1 MKKLKRYI
9 LICLGL
15 ILSLQSYG
23 SKSLFI
29 THVTITTYNAVR
41 SQCDRSPLIT
51 ADGTKIDHRKVKSG
65 EQRIVAIS
73 RDLLYAIPL
82 GSVIYVEGYGRY
94 EVRDTMNSRF
104 KHRIDILQH
113 SSKKN
118 FKKNNIKIK
127 LVKKPPIK
135 KKNKNRKNSRF
146 A

>member
-23 SKSLFI
+23 SKSLFT
-29 THVTITTYNAVR
+29 THVTITTYNAVM

-82 GSVIYVEGYGRY
+82 GSLIYVEGHGYY

-118 FKKNNIKIK
+118 FKKDKIKIK
-127 LVKKPPIK
+127 LIRKPIK
-135 KKNKNRKNSRF
+135 KNKDRRF
-146 A
+146 I

>member
-15 ILSLQSYG
+15 ILSLHSYG
-23 SKSLFI
+23 GKQQFI

-51 ADGTKIDHRKVKSG
+51 ADGTKIDHNKVKSG

-82 GSVIYVEGYGRY
+82 GSVIYVEGHGYY

-118 FKKNNIKIK
+118 FKKDKIKIK
-127 LVKKPPIK
+127 LVRKPI
-135 KKNKNRKNSRF
+135 KKNKNRRF
-146 A
+146 I

>member
-23 SKSLFI
+23 SKSLFT

-51 ADGTKIDHRKVKSG
+51 ADGTKIDNRKVKSG
-65 EQRIVAIS
+65 KQRIVAIS

-82 GSVIYVEGYGRY
+82 GSVIDIEGYGKY

-104 KHRIDILQH
+104 KHSIDILQH

-135 KKNKNRKNSRF
+135 KNKNRKNSRF

>member
-1 MKKLKRYI
+1 MKKLKKCI
-9 LICLGL
+9 LIGLGL

-23 SKSLFI
+23 SKSLFT

-41 SQCDRSPLIT
+41 SQCDSSPLIT
-51 ADGTKIDHRKVKSG
+51 ADGTKIDHNKVKSG
-65 EQRIVAIS
+65 EQKIVAIS

-82 GSVIYVEGYGRY
+82 GSLIYVEGHGYY

-118 FKKNNIKIK
+118 FKKDKIKIS
-127 LVKKPPIK
+127 LVKKPI
-135 KKNKNRKNSRF
+135 KKNKDRRF
-146 A
+146 I

>member
-23 SKSLFI
+23 SKSLFT
-29 THVTITTYNAVR
+29 THVTITTYNAVM

-82 GSVIYVEGYGRY
+82 GSVIYVEGHGYY

-118 FKKNNIKIK
+118 FKKDKIKIK
-127 LVKKPPIK
+127 LIRKPIK
-135 KKNKNRKNSRF
+135 KNKDRRF
-146 A
+146 I

>member
-65 EQRIVAIS
+65 EQKIVAIS

-82 GSVIYVEGYGRY
+82 GSIIDIEGYGKY

-104 KHRIDILQH
+104 NHSIDILQH

-127 LVKKPPIK
+127 LVSKPI
-135 KKNKNRKNSRF
+135 KKNKNRV
-146 A
+146 

>member
-1 MKKLKRYI
+1 MKKLKKCI
-9 LICLGL
+9 LIGLGL

-23 SKSLFI
+23 SKSLFT

-82 GSVIYVEGYGRY
+82 GSIIDIEGYGRY

-104 KHRIDILQH
+104 KHSIDILQH

-135 KKNKNRKNSRF
+135 KNKNRV
-146 A
+146 

>member
-23 SKSLFI
+23 SKSLFT

-51 ADGTKIDHRKVKSG
+51 ADGTKIDNGKVKNG

-82 GSVIYVEGYGRY
+82 GSLIYVEGHGYY

-118 FKKNNIKIK
+118 FKKDKIKIK
-127 LVKKPPIK
+127 LVRKPIK
-135 KKNKNRKNSRF
+135 KNKDRRF
-146 A
+146 I

>member
-23 SKSLFI
+23 SKSLFT

-41 SQCDRSPLIT
+41 SQCDRSPLVT

-65 EQRIVAIS
+65 EQKIVAIS

-82 GSVIYVEGYGRY
+82 GSIIDIEGYGRY

-118 FKKNNIKIK
+118 FKKDKIKIK
-127 LVKKPPIK
+127 LVRKPIK
-135 KKNKNRKNSRF
+135 KNKDRRF
-146 A
+146 I

>member
-1 MKKLKRYI
+1 MKKLKIYI

-127 LVKKPPIK
+127 LVKKPTIK
-135 KKNKNRKNSRF
+135 KKNKNRKK
-146 A
+146 

>member
-1 MKKLKRYI
+1 MKKLKKCI
-9 LICLGL
+9 LIGLGL

-23 SKSLFI
+23 SKSLFT

-51 ADGTKIDHRKVKSG
+51 ADGTKIDHNKVKSG
-65 EQRIVAIS
+65 EQKIVAIS

-82 GSVIYVEGYGRY
+82 GSLIYVEGHGYY

-118 FKKNNIKIK
+118 FKKDKIKIK
-127 LVKKPPIK
+127 LVRKPIK
-135 KKNKNRKNSRF
+135 KNKDRRF
-146 A
+146 I

>member
-23 SKSLFI
+23 SKSLFT

-65 EQRIVAIS
+65 EQKIVAIS

-82 GSVIYVEGYGRY
+82 GSIIDIEGYGRY

-118 FKKNNIKIK
+118 FKKDKIKIK
-127 LVKKPPIK
+127 LVRKPPIK
-135 KKNKNRKNSRF
+135 KKNKNRKK
-146 A
+146 

>member
-1 MKKLKRYI
+1 MKKLKKCV
-9 LICLGL
+9 LIGLG
-15 ILSLQSYG
+15 IMLSLHSYG
-23 SKSLFI
+23 GKQQFI

-51 ADGTKIDHRKVKSG
+51 ADGTKIDNNKVKSG
-65 EQRIVAIS
+65 EQKIVAIS

-82 GSVIYVEGYGRY
+82 GSLIYVEGHGYY

-118 FKKNNIKIK
+118 FKKDKIKIK
-127 LVKKPPIK
+127 LVRKPIK
-135 KKNKNRKNSRF
+135 KNKDRRF
-146 A
+146 I

>member
-23 SKSLFI
+23 SKSLFT
-29 THVTITTYNAVR
+29 THVTITTYNAVM

-82 GSVIYVEGYGRY
+82 GSVIYVEGHGYY

-118 FKKNNIKIK
+118 FKKYNIKIK
-127 LVKKPPIK
+127 LVRKPIK
-135 KKNKNRKNSRF
+135 KNKDRRF
-146 A
+146 I

>member
-1 MKKLKRYI
+1 MNKLKKCV
-9 LICLGL
+9 LIGLG
-15 ILSLQSYG
+15 IMLSLHSYG
-23 SKSLFI
+23 GKQQFI

-51 ADGTKIDHRKVKSG
+51 ADGTKIDHNKVKSG
-65 EQRIVAIS
+65 EQKIVAIS

-82 GSVIYVEGYGRY
+82 GSLIYVEGHGYY

-118 FKKNNIKIK
+118 FKKDKIKIK
-127 LVKKPPIK
+127 LVRKPIK
-135 KKNKNRKNSRF
+135 KNKDRRF
-146 A
+146 I

>member
-23 SKSLFI
+23 SKSLFT
-29 THVTITTYNAVR
+29 THVTITTYNAVM

-51 ADGTKIDHRKVKSG
+51 ADGTKIDHRKLKSG
-65 EQRIVAIS
+65 EQKIVAIS

-82 GSVIYVEGYGRY
+82 GSIIDIEGYGRY

-104 KHRIDILQH
+104 KHSIDILQH

-135 KKNKNRKNSRF
+135 KNKDRRF
-146 A
+146 I

>member
-1 MKKLKRYI
+1 MKKLKKCV
-9 LICLGL
+9 LIGLGI
-15 ILSLQSYG
+15 ILSLHSYG
-23 SKSLFI
+23 GKQQFI

-65 EQRIVAIS
+65 EQKIVAIS

-82 GSVIYVEGYGRY
+82 GSLIYVEGHGYY

-118 FKKNNIKIK
+118 FKKDKIKIK
-127 LVKKPPIK
+127 LVRKPIK
-135 KKNKNRKNSRF
+135 KNKDRRF
-146 A
+146 I

>member
-1 MKKLKRYI
+1 MKKLKIYI

-65 EQRIVAIS
+65 EQKIVAIS

-135 KKNKNRKNSRF
+135 KKNKNRKK
-146 A
+146 

>member
-23 SKSLFI
+23 SKSLFT

-51 ADGTKIDHRKVKSG
+51 ADGTKIDHNKVKSG
-65 EQRIVAIS
+65 KQRIVAIS

-82 GSVIYVEGYGRY
+82 GIVLSTLKVMVTTKLEILWIVDLSIELIYY
-94 EVRDTMNSRF
+94 N
-104 KHRIDILQH
+104 ILQKRT
-113 SSKKN
+113 SKRIILK
-118 FKKNNIKIK
+118 
-127 LVKKPPIK
+127 
-135 KKNKNRKNSRF
+135 
-146 A
+146 

>member
-23 SKSLFI
+23 SKSLFT

-51 ADGTKIDHRKVKSG
+51 ADGTKIDHNKVRSG
-65 EQRIVAIS
+65 EQKIVAIS

-82 GSVIYVEGYGRY
+82 GSIIDIEGYGRY

-104 KHRIDILQH
+104 NHSIDILQH

-127 LVKKPPIK
+127 LVRKPIK
-135 KKNKNRKNSRF
+135 KNKDRRF
-146 A
+146 I

>member
-23 SKSLFI
+23 SKSLFT

-51 ADGTKIDHRKVKSG
+51 ADGTKIDHRKLKSG

-82 GSVIYVEGYGRY
+82 GSIIDIEGYGKY

-104 KHRIDILQH
+104 KHSIDILQH

-135 KKNKNRKNSRF
+135 KNKNRRF
-146 A
+146 I

>member
-23 SKSLFI
+23 SKSLFT

-51 ADGTKIDHRKVKSG
+51 ADGTKIDHRKVKNG

-82 GSVIYVEGYGRY
+82 GSIIDIEGYGRY

-118 FKKNNIKIK
+118 FKKDKIKIK
-127 LVKKPPIK
+127 LVRKPIK
-135 KKNKNRKNSRF
+135 KNKDRRF
-146 A
+146 I

>member
-23 SKSLFI
+23 SKSLFT

-51 ADGTKIDHRKVKSG
+51 ADGTKIDHNKVKSG
-65 EQRIVAIS
+65 EQKIVAIS

-82 GSVIYVEGYGRY
+82 GSLIYVEGHGYY

-118 FKKNNIKIK
+118 FKKDKIKIK
-127 LVKKPPIK
+127 LVRKPIK
-135 KKNKNRKNSRF
+135 KNKDRRF
-146 A
+146 I

>member
-1 MKKLKRYI
+1 MFRVDI
-9 LICLGL
+9 I
-15 ILSLQSYG
+15 
-23 SKSLFI
+23 FT
-29 THVTITTYNAVR
+29 THVTITTYNAVM

-73 RDLLYAIPL
+73 RDLFYAIPL
-82 GSVIYVEGYGRY
+82 GSVIYIEGYGKY

-118 FKKNNIKIK
+118 FKKDKIKIK
-127 LVKKPPIK
+127 LVRKPIK
-135 KKNKNRKNSRF
+135 KNKDRRF
-146 A
+146 I

>member
-23 SKSLFI
+23 SKSLFT

-51 ADGTKIDHRKVKSG
+51 ADGTKIDHNKLKSG

-82 GSVIYVEGYGRY
+82 GSLIYVEGHGYY

-118 FKKNNIKIK
+118 FKKDKIKIK
-127 LVKKPPIK
+127 LVRKPIK
-135 KKNKNRKNSRF
+135 KNKDRRF
-146 A
+146 I

>member
-1 MKKLKRYI
+1 MKKLKKYI

-15 ILSLQSYG
+15 ILSLHSYG
-23 SKSLFI
+23 GKQQFI

-51 ADGTKIDHRKVKSG
+51 ADGTKIDHNKVKSG

-118 FKKNNIKIK
+118 FKKDKIKIK

-135 KKNKNRKNSRF
+135 KKNKNRKK
-146 A
+146 

>member
-23 SKSLFI
+23 SKSLFT
-29 THVTITTYNAVR
+29 THVTITTYNAVM

-65 EQRIVAIS
+65 EQKIVAIS

-82 GSVIYVEGYGRY
+82 GSLIYVEGHGYY

-118 FKKNNIKIK
+118 FKKDKIKIK
-127 LVKKPPIK
+127 LIRKPIK
-135 KKNKNRKNSRF
+135 KNKDRRF
-146 A
+146 I

>member
-23 SKSLFI
+23 SKSLFT

-51 ADGTKIDHRKVKSG
+51 ADGTKIDHNKVKSG
-65 EQRIVAIS
+65 KQRIVAIS

-82 GSVIYVEGYGRY
+82 GSLIYVEGHGYY

-118 FKKNNIKIK
+118 FKKDMIKIK
-127 LVKKPPIK
+127 LVRKPI
-135 KKNKNRKNSRF
+135 KKNKNRRF
-146 A
+146 I

>member
-23 SKSLFI
+23 SKSLFT

-51 ADGTKIDHRKVKSG
+51 ADGTKIDNGKVKNG

-82 GSVIYVEGYGRY
+82 GSLIYVEGHGYY

-118 FKKNNIKIK
+118 FKKDKIKIS
-127 LVKKPPIK
+127 LVKKPI
-135 KKNKNRKNSRF
+135 KKNKNRRF
-146 A
+146 I

>member
-1 MKKLKRYI
+1 MKKLKKCV
-9 LICLGL
+9 LIGLG
-15 ILSLQSYG
+15 IMLSLQSYG
-23 SKSLFI
+23 GKQQFI

-51 ADGTKIDHRKVKSG
+51 ADGTKIDHNKVKSG
-65 EQRIVAIS
+65 EQKIVAIS

-135 KKNKNRKNSRF
+135 KKNKNRKK
-146 A
+146 

>member
-1 MKKLKRYI
+1 MKKLKKCV
-9 LICLGL
+9 LIGLG
-15 ILSLQSYG
+15 IMLSLHSYG
-23 SKSLFI
+23 GKQQFI

-51 ADGTKIDHRKVKSG
+51 ADGTKIDHNKLKSG
-65 EQRIVAIS
+65 EQKIVAIS

-82 GSVIYVEGYGRY
+82 GSLIYVEGHGYY

-118 FKKNNIKIK
+118 FKKDKIKIK
-127 LVKKPPIK
+127 LVRKPIK
-135 KKNKNRKNSRF
+135 KNKDRRF
-146 A
+146 I

>member
-23 SKSLFI
+23 SKSLFT
-29 THVTITTYNAVR
+29 THVTITTYNAVM

-82 GSVIYVEGYGRY
+82 GSIIYVEGHGYY
-94 EVRDTMNSRF
+94 EVRDTMNNRF

-127 LVKKPPIK
+127 LVRKPI
-135 KKNKNRKNSRF
+135 KKNKNRRF
-146 A
+146 I

>member
-23 SKSLFI
+23 SKSLFT
-29 THVTITTYNAVR
+29 THVTITTYNAVM

-65 EQRIVAIS
+65 QQRIVAIS

-82 GSVIYVEGYGRY
+82 GSIIDIEGYGRY

-118 FKKNNIKIK
+118 FKKDMIKIK
-127 LVKKPPIK
+127 LVRKPIK
-135 KKNKNRKNSRF
+135 KNKDRRF
-146 A
+146 I

>member
-51 ADGTKIDHRKVKSG
+51 ADGTKIDHRKLKSG
-65 EQRIVAIS
+65 EQKIVAIS

-82 GSVIYVEGYGRY
+82 GSVIYVEGHGYY

-118 FKKNNIKIK
+118 FKKDKIKIK
-127 LVKKPPIK
+127 LVRKPIK
-135 KKNKNRKNSRF
+135 KNKDRRF
-146 A
+146 I

>member
-23 SKSLFI
+23 SKSLFT

-51 ADGTKIDHRKVKSG
+51 ADGTKIDNNKLKSG
-65 EQRIVAIS
+65 EQKIVAIS

-82 GSVIYVEGYGRY
+82 GSLIYVEGHGYY

-104 KHRIDILQH
+104 KHSIDILQH

-127 LVKKPPIK
+127 LVRKPIK
-135 KKNKNRKNSRF
+135 KNKDRRF
-146 A
+146 I

>member
-1 MKKLKRYI
+1 MKKLKIYI

-23 SKSLFI
+23 SKSLFT

-65 EQRIVAIS
+65 EQKIVAIS

-82 GSVIYVEGYGRY
+82 GSIIDIEGYGKY

-118 FKKNNIKIK
+118 FKKDKIKIK
-127 LVKKPPIK
+127 LVRKPIK
-135 KKNKNRKNSRF
+135 KNKDRRF
-146 A
+146 I

>member
-23 SKSLFI
+23 SKSLFT

-65 EQRIVAIS
+65 EQKIVAIS

-82 GSVIYVEGYGRY
+82 GSIIDIEGYGRY

-118 FKKNNIKIK
+118 FKKDKIKIK
-127 LVKKPPIK
+127 LVRKPIK
-135 KKNKNRKNSRF
+135 KNKDRRF
-146 A
+146 I

>member
-23 SKSLFI
+23 SKSLFT
-29 THVTITTYNAVR
+29 THVTITTYNAVM

-65 EQRIVAIS
+65 EQKIVAIS
-73 RDLLYAIPL
+73 RDLLRAIPL
-82 GSVIYVEGYGRY
+82 GSIIEIEGYGRY

-118 FKKNNIKIK
+118 FKKDKIKIK
-127 LVKKPPIK
+127 LVRKPIK
-135 KKNKNRKNSRF
+135 KNKDRRF
-146 A
+146 I

>member
-23 SKSLFI
+23 SKSLFT

-82 GSVIYVEGYGRY
+82 GSIIDIEGYGKY

-104 KHRIDILQH
+104 KHSIDILQH

-135 KKNKNRKNSRF
+135 KNKDRRF
-146 A
+146 I